1 MPKWMLVFRE
11 VLESAAEAGLG
22 ERTSQDDATTAMF
35 AKLALTC
42 CSPPHSCGMARV
54 RIRAIAVVYS
64 LYRMYLRR
72 VVLEIVLRAFMM
84 YALSVHRC
92 LSLCSPCM
100 RSAQMPTAS
109 GA

>member
-22 ERTSQDDATTAMF
+22 ERTSQDDATTSMF
-35 AKLALTC
+35 AKAGAYLLLATFMWN
-42 CSPPHSCGMARV
+42 GAV
-54 RIRAIAVVYS
+54 RIRSIAVVYS